1 MPKLPSVLDY
11 GQRPSLQSNRL
22 DRPDQSGLMMAE
34 EFATAARTF
43 AQLAG
48 EKKAKDD
55 RLNYSLAKNELLQ
68 ADIASR
74 ESLND
79 REDFDK
85 FDADYTNGYQQRAE
99 QVFGKYALSPSDRA
113 LLGAESDMIRTR
125 GRVYAGDLSRQKR
138 LDWQRG
144 ELESNLDASAEQVM
158 VAPPDLQADLLN
170 TQLESITAAIE
181 QGVLGDADGKA
192 MARTY
197 TKAVATGALEKM
209 DPEDRIKELEL
220 SLAHRDAR
228 GAISPEELAKGGG
241 TGSIADYLHADV
253 AKKMLEQTKKES
265 ELNLEHEI
273 AKSYVDSVMA
283 EEPVSRKAGMKI
295 LRERMN
301 AAGVDAKAQWRAESM
316 ANARYNETEQ
326 AEQEQAVSMLRSSA
340 TLMREGDADGN
351 TIRYEDLPADELAIL
366 SPQQDDLLRKYSES
380 LANGR
385 QFGTMDHYA
394 RPKGAKDANGNLIIG
409 SFEEWA
415 DLTEAEKEVEDL
427 FHPAWRMGLTEN
439 GWNRIWNEQRDIRQR
454 TERGVGAGSQDN
466 VQTNDQIVASVV
478 PSLTSIPA
486 TGRSQEQ
493 NEIYQRIRAEHA
505 DRVAEI
511 QKTEYSGKK
520 APYEVRKNELLKML
534 AEDAY
539 VRRYDFGIDWLDTD
553 ERKKMYE
560 IPADEL
566 GDAYIPLS
574 EWESRMTTDIVGGV
588 ETPISWKQ
596 KLINRGKA
604 RSETGREP
612 TTEDLESAYFAV
624 RAGMTDAEIDRRLQG
639 GR

>member
-1 MPKLPSVLDY
+1 
-11 GQRPSLQSNRL
+11 
-22 DRPDQSGLMMAE
+22 MMAE

>member
-1 MPKLPSVLDY
+1 
-11 GQRPSLQSNRL
+11 
-22 DRPDQSGLMMAE
+22 
-34 EFATAARTF
+34 
-43 AQLAG
+43 
-48 EKKAKDD
+48 
-55 RLNYSLAKNELLQ
+55 
-68 ADIASR
+68 
-74 ESLND
+74 
-79 REDFDK
+79 
-85 FDADYTNGYQQRAE
+85 
-99 QVFGKYALSPSDRA
+99 
-113 LLGAESDMIRTR
+113 MIRTR

>member
-1 MPKLPSVLDY
+1 
-11 GQRPSLQSNRL
+11 
-22 DRPDQSGLMMAE
+22 MAE

>member
-1 MPKLPSVLDY
+1 
-11 GQRPSLQSNRL
+11 
-22 DRPDQSGLMMAE
+22 MAE
-34 EFATAARTF
+34 ELATAARTF

-511 QKTEYSGKK
+511 QKTEYGGKK

-574 EWESRMTTDIVGGV
+574 EWESRKTTDIVGGV

>member
-1 MPKLPSVLDY
+1 
-11 GQRPSLQSNRL
+11 
-22 DRPDQSGLMMAE
+22 MMAE
-34 EFATAARTF
+34 ELATAARTF

-511 QKTEYSGKK
+511 QKTEYGGKK

-574 EWESRMTTDIVGGV
+574 EWESRKTTDIVGGV